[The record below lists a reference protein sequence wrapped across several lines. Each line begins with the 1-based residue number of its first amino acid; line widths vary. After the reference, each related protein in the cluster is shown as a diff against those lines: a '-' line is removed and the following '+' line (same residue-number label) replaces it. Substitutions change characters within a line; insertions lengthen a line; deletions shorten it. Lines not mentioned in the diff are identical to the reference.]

1 MADDRSNLKLQS
13 GDVLSANIWN
23 RVIDRLPDRGAG
35 VGTDVHL
42 INKTVVQCKAHT
54 DIGIAEVWSVDSYLG
69 DTTDIY
75 EIAPTHILSVTDV
88 VWPETCHKLV
98 VAERPVLQDE
108 IGPFAYN
115 GGAIVELTAGVGDHA
130 FPDPADTTKMK
141 QGSSGYRILN
151 LVGSDR
157 AVVDLAEPQ
166 NLWLY
171 QLTEAYTGGASGNG
185 HILTLYDEQFSNSPT
200 TINFEGDC
208 KPDALQS
215 GHKGYCVFADGAFW
229 AIDQCGGGGGS
240 QTKRIRFVLENKFND
255 TGQALANVLDTFG
268 TTGLV
273 RGDQVVVNDPR
284 KLFAHAIGFQ
294 NIAITPDASNNVFQ
308 CGGSIG
314 YAVWTEAPDIDPPST
329 AEYPRYEVEQCTQT
343 VSKMKV
349 FVYEAGNS
357 GSGGTAKSRPT
368 GEDNETACTLY
379 FGDQSNF
386 ASRWPDVDFCESWG
400 DVTDPEIPAV
410 YKYKLQ
416 AMNHHRF
423 SAKRG
428 SWCII
433 EKSTA
438 PQRPEN
444 ACNDLTPYAGFGDPA
459 PEWTITDV
467 ELPIARWVRVK
478 FVSKGEGGSPDVWA
492 YGGDY
497 AEGEDPTTGYFR
509 DDVTF
514 DSRIQTATGMNTGCM
529 IADEI
534 GWAFWDPNEQFYNV
548 IVTNSALYGSPIDV
562 KVIGHTDQ
570 SVDLLSATE
579 CTINYPEFASIPVF
593 GIKPDECGVEPTT
606 KQISLASVP
615 VDVVS
620 SVTRSYQCTVDGT
633 VVPAA
638 NQSECNSQGGIW
650 ALSDE
655 MCFEYNTVY
664 VCKSD
669 SQEPDCINVCCEIYP
684 PPPLTGCCENYDGT
698 YTPDQTREDCEGA
711 GGDYLGDGSDCP
723 DPCVACD
730 ICTECEGVI
739 LDPATIKTGQG
750 SDPNF
755 AESLFETD
763 NCEMSA
769 NCQVTCTGVWTSPG
783 LPDVS
788 GTVTW
793 ELKQDAE
800 GECYIE
806 QTANPATVNGFA
818 VSGWKLLSSGMTN
831 CCDESFGTSFGQGI
845 EPLAG
850 QDPTT
855 EIWDECN
862 VQATCCFIGGG
873 P

>member
-54 DIGIAEVWSVDSYLG
+54 DIGIAEVWSVDAYLG

-141 QGSSGYRILN
+141 QGSSGFRILN

-171 QLTEAYTGGASGNG
+171 ELTEAYNGGASGNG
-185 HILTLYDEQFSNSPT
+185 HILTLYDEQFSISPT

-215 GHKGYCVFADGAFW
+215 GHKGYCIFADGAFW
-229 AIDQCGGGGGS
+229 AIDQCGGGGGGS

-294 NIAITPDASNNVFQ
+294 NISITPDPSNTIFE

-314 YAVWTEAPDIDPPST
+314 YAIWTEAPDIDPPST
-329 AEYPRYEVEQCTQT
+329 ADYPRYEVEQCTQT

-349 FVYEAGNS
+349 FVYESGNS

-386 ASRWPDVDFCESWG
+386 SSRWPDVDFCQSWS

-416 AMNHHRF
+416 ALNHHRF

-433 EKSTA
+433 EKSTT
-438 PQRPEN
+438 PQRAEN
-444 ACNDLTPYAGFGDPA
+444 ACNDVTPYAGFGDPA

-467 ELPIARWVRVK
+467 ELPIARWVRVE
-478 FVSKGEGGSPDVWA
+478 FVSNGSGGTPDVWK

-497 AEGEDPTTGYFR
+497 AEGEDPTIGYFR
-509 DDVTF
+509 DDITF
-514 DSRIQTATGMNTGCM
+514 DSRIQTATGMETGCM
-529 IADEI
+529 KAGEI
-534 GWAFWDPNEQFYNV
+534 GWAFWDPNDQFYNV

-562 KVIGHTDQ
+562 KVIGHSDQ
-570 SVDLLSATE
+570 GVDLLSATG
-579 CTINYPEFASIPVF
+579 CALSYPEFASIPVF
-593 GIKPDECGVEPTT
+593 GIQPPDCEVAPTT
-606 KQISLASVP
+606 KTVSLATTP
-615 VDVVS
+615 VDVVTGATI
-620 SVTRSYQCTVDGT
+620 VGT
-633 VVPAA
+633 EMCLTTDTIYVCDTGVGP
-638 NQSECNSQGGIW
+638 NPPICLDICDPCDDPLGCCYYNGIYTNDVRRSECLGVWTAGPCP
-650 ALSDE
+650 SD
-655 MCFEYNTVY
+655 
-664 VCKSD
+664 
-669 SQEPDCINVCCEIYP
+669 
-684 PPPLTGCCENYDGT
+684 GCCEDVSAATEITHAFFNFTGFMGDTTEGHFVAGSSSTSLTGECGITITFDLLWSNGT
-698 YTPDQTREDCEGA
+698 CMAQQTTSATAELKTNGTCCYWEVTLTRPTAPCM
-711 GGDYLGDGSDCP
+711 GGMGDLGDSWPSD
-723 DPCVACD
+723 
-730 ICTECEGVI
+730 
-739 LDPATIKTGQG
+739 
-750 SDPNF
+750 
-755 AESLFETD
+755 
-763 NCEMSA
+763 
-769 NCQVTCTGVWTSPG
+769 
-783 LPDVS
+783 
-788 GTVTW
+788 
-793 ELKQDAE
+793 
-800 GECYIE
+800 
-806 QTANPATVNGFA
+806 TVNIIGCSATGEFDQDCSTFAGDCAAICDNGGFNS
-818 VSGWKLLSSGMTN
+818 VQMTVDN
-831 CCDESFGTSFGQGI
+831 
-845 EPLAG
+845 
-850 QDPTT
+850 
-855 EIWDECN
+855 
-862 VQATCCFIGGG
+862 IGGCLA
-873 P
+873 

>member
-23 RVIDRLPDRGAG
+23 RVIDRLPDRSAG

-42 INKTVVQCKAHT
+42 INKTVVQCKAHI

-115 GGAIVELTAGVGDHA
+115 GGAIVELTAGIGDHA

-166 NLWLY
+166 ILWLY
-171 QLTEAYTGGASGNG
+171 QLTEAYTGGSSGNG

-229 AIDQCGGGGGS
+229 AIDQCGGGGGGS

-314 YAVWTEAPDIDPPST
+314 YAVWTEAPDIEPPST
-329 AEYPRYEVEQCTQT
+329 ADYPRYEVEQCTQT

-349 FVYEAGNS
+349 FVYESGGS

-467 ELPIARWVRVK
+467 ELPIARWVRVA
-478 FVSKGEGGSPDVWA
+478 FVSKGESGSPDVWR

-514 DSRIQTATGMNTGCM
+514 DSRIQTATGMDTGCM

-562 KVIGHTDQ
+562 KVIGHTDE

-593 GIKPDECGVEPTT
+593 GIKPDQCEVEPTT

-664 VCKSD
+664 VCRADFAVSD
-669 SQEPDCINVCCEIYP
+669 DCINVCCDGPDP
-684 PPPLTGCCENYDGT
+684 PPPSECIPCSQCPDGPIEFT
-698 YTPDQTREDCEGA
+698 SFALSWSGVDSGNA
-711 GGDYLGDGSDCP
+711 GGPWDGGAVLGSVSWAIDDDCCATLTVTLESD
-723 DPCVACD
+723 DPQINPTQFSATVCVEPAGQNCQGFSTWQLSLVWNQPTFAGVTLPT
-730 ICTECEGVI
+730 IMCGGMQTECAG
-739 LDPATIKTGQG
+739 DYG
-750 SDPNF
+750 
-755 AESLFETD
+755 
-763 NCEMSA
+763 
-769 NCQVTCTGVWTSPG
+769 
-783 LPDVS
+783 
-788 GTVTW
+788 
-793 ELKQDAE
+793 
-800 GECYIE
+800 
-806 QTANPATVNGFA
+806 
-818 VSGWKLLSSGMTN
+818 
-831 CCDESFGTSFGQGI
+831 
-845 EPLAG
+845 LAG
-850 QDPTT
+850 GSGVVPSLPNPTT
-855 EIWDECN
+855 GFWNEADISVAEC
-862 VQATCCFIGGG
+862 IE
-873 P
+873 

>member
-1 MADDRSNLKLQS
+1 MSDDRSNLKLQS

-23 RVIDRLPDRGAG
+23 RVIERLPDRNAG

-54 DIGIAEVWSVDSYLG
+54 DIGIAEVWAVDAYLG
-69 DTTDIY
+69 DTTDVY
-75 EIAPTHILSVTDV
+75 EIAPSHILSVTDV
-88 VWPETCHKLV
+88 VWPENCHKLV

-151 LVGSDR
+151 FVGSSR

-171 QLTEAYTGGASGNG
+171 ELTEAYTGGASGNG

-215 GHKGYCVFADGAFW
+215 GHKGYCIFADGAFW

-294 NIAITPDASNNVFQ
+294 NINITPDPANNVFE

-329 AEYPRYEVEQCTQT
+329 ADYPRYEVEQCTQT

-349 FVYEAGNS
+349 FVYES
-357 GSGGTAKSRPT
+357 GSSGSETAKSRPT
-368 GEDNETACTLY
+368 GETGETACTLY

-386 ASRWPDVDFCESWG
+386 SSRWPDVDFCESWG

-410 YKYKLQ
+410 YKYKVQ
-416 AMNHHRF
+416 ALNPHRF

-433 EKSTA
+433 EKSTT

-444 ACNDLTPYAGFGDPA
+444 ACNDVTPYAGFGDPA

-467 ELPIARWVRVK
+467 ELPIARWIRVE
-478 FVSKGEGGSPDVWA
+478 FVSKGEGQAPDVWR

-497 AEGEDPTTGYFR
+497 AEGEDPTINYFR

-514 DSRIQTATGMNTGCM
+514 DSRIQTATGMDTGCM
-529 IADEI
+529 IEGEI

-570 SVDLLSATE
+570 AASLLSATDCE
-579 CTINYPEFASIPVF
+579 ISYPEFASIPVF
-593 GIKPDECGVEPTT
+593 GIKPDACEVEPTT
-606 KQISLASVP
+606 NSVDLGLNA
-615 VDVVS
+615 VQVVAG
-620 SVTRSYQCTVDGT
+620 VTRVHDELCFDYQ
-633 VVPAA
+633 
-638 NQSECNSQGGIW
+638 
-650 ALSDE
+650 
-655 MCFEYNTVY
+655 TVY
-664 VCKSD
+664 VCKTVPAAD
-669 SQEPDCINVCCEIYP
+669 SCIDICCDPPLVGCCVVTYDTGSVDYLYPKTQAECADYSTQPNVVSAVWTVGPCDDP
-684 PPPLTGCCENYDGT
+684 PPTECCAGVSAATEVTHAFFNFTGFMGDTTEGHFVAGSSSTSLTGECGITITFDVQWSNGTCQAQQTTSATAELKTNGTCCYWEVTLTQPNA
-698 YTPDQTREDCEGA
+698 PCV
-711 GGDYLGDGSDCP
+711 GGMGGLGDNWPGNVINIIGCSATGEFDQDCTTMTG
-723 DPCVACD
+723 DC
-730 ICTECEGVI
+730 
-739 LDPATIKTGQG
+739 ATICSNGGFDSVQMTV
-750 SDPNF
+750 
-755 AESLFETD
+755 D
-763 NCEMSA
+763 N
-769 NCQVTCTGVWTSPG
+769 
-783 LPDVS
+783 
-788 GTVTW
+788 
-793 ELKQDAE
+793 
-800 GECYIE
+800 
-806 QTANPATVNGFA
+806 
-818 VSGWKLLSSGMTN
+818 
-831 CCDESFGTSFGQGI
+831 
-845 EPLAG
+845 
-850 QDPTT
+850 
-855 EIWDECN
+855 
-862 VQATCCFIGGG
+862 IGGCQA
-873 P
+873 